1 MTIKDKNYM
10 NRLEEFS
17 IEEIQCMHWGG
28 ILGIL
33 ANLKMVLKGLT
44 LYQSTIYNIEEFD
57 IETMNKFI
65 SCLQQVVD
73 AKQKKQ

>member
-1 MTIKDKNYM
+1 M

-17 IEEIQCMHWGG
+17 IEEIQCMQGV

>member
-44 LYQSTIYNIEEFD
+44 LYQSTIYNI
-57 IETMNKFI
+57 
-65 SCLQQVVD
+65 
-73 AKQKKQ
+73 